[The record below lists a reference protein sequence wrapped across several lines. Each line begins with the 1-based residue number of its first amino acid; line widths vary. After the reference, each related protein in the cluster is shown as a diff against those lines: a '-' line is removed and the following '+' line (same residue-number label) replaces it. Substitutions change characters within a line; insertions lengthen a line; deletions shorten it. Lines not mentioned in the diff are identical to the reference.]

1 MKSIF
6 TSLLLLLAMSIT
18 FAQQATKV
26 DDGLLMEYYQGQRYL
41 EAADY
46 LKKSFPEPVTDFK
59 VLSRLAYAS
68 QMANKL
74 PEAESYYQR
83 AYNLDTTNQNILFN
97 MAGINVRRGNMAEAE
112 QYYKMIIAKDTTNVA
127 VYSHLGAIAQGNH
140 DTVNAVLYYDKANR
154 LNPFDTDV
162 ASELGNYYT
171 SLKRFDDALRVLNKA
186 AESDPDNVVILLS
199 MMKLTYTEK
208 KWQETVDEC
217 NKLLNLGISNG
228 ELLNKLGISYYNLKN
243 YACGAETFAGI
254 RGIEQTEYTYY
265 YTALCFKGLN
275 DQKQCIYFLKQS
287 ILQGLSPN
295 IATYYGE
302 IADADQKLDWHKK
315 AALAYQKALQFSE
328 SPILYYLLAN
338 LYDNKLKDK
347 KNALMYYKKYLA
359 SRPSE
364 KQTTYIT
371 FVKSRIGQLQN

>member
-1 MKSIF
+1 MKSIL
-6 TSLLLLLAMSIT
+6 TSFLLLFVLSTA
-18 FAQQATKV
+18 FAQGTAKV
-26 DDGLLMEYYQGQRYL
+26 DDALLMEYYQGQRYL

-46 LKKSFPEPVTDFK
+46 LKKNFPEPVTDLK

-74 PEAESYYQR
+74 PEAEGYYQR
-83 AYNLDTTNQNILFN
+83 AYNLDTTNQNMLFN
-97 MAGINVRRGNMAEAE
+97 MAGINVRRGNLVKAE
-112 QYYKMIIAKDTTNVA
+112 QYYKMIIEKDTTNVA

-140 DTVNAVLYYDKANR
+140 DTVNAILYYDKANR

-199 MMKLTYTEK
+199 MVKLTYTEK

-217 NKLLNLGISNG
+217 NKLLSLGINNG
-228 ELLNKLGISYYNLKN
+228 EILNKLGISYYNLKN

-254 RGIEQTEYTYY
+254 RSIEQTEYTYY
-265 YTALCFKGLN
+265 YAALCFKGLN
-275 DQKQCIYFLKQS
+275 DPKQCIYFLKQS
-287 ILQGLSPN
+287 IFQGISPN

-302 IADADQKLDWHKK
+302 IADADEKLNMYKK

-347 KNALMYYKKYLA
+347 KNARIYYAKYLA
-359 SRPSE
+359 SKPSE

-371 FVKSRIGQLQN
+371 FVKSRLEQLKN